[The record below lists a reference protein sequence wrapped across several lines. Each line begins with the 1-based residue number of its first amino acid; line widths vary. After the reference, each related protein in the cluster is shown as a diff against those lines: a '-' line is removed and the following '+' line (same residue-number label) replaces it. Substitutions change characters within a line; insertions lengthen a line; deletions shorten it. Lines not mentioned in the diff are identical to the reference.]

1 MQTTSVARLWR
12 ILFSGKRIISLE
24 LKDLLNENT
33 IPDHLN
39 HIRYGFTCTP
49 LIYVILCGYTET
61 ASMLIDYGAD
71 VNLSDSTGMTAIM
84 YAVWRCFGDCIKLL
98 ISRGADEDLENTLQR
113 IAFVNLYREV
123 NRENTKNLHSAVYAG
138 QQMRNENLKQMQV
151 RIIQESTLLPVLAT
165 IVAEYCYGKR
175 CMLR

>member
-1 MQTTSVARLWR
+1 
-12 ILFSGKRIISLE
+12 
-24 LKDLLNENT
+24 
-33 IPDHLN
+33 
-39 HIRYGFTCTP
+39 
-49 LIYVILCGYTET
+49 
-61 ASMLIDYGAD
+61 
-71 VNLSDSTGMTAIM
+71 M